1 MEMYLWIAI
10 DVNEQIRELREN
22 AENYI
27 KNHELTSPTL
37 TLPFHISLKISFQI
51 SSDILKEVTY
61 DIREFCK
68 SLKPFTI
75 TVKSIEKTDTI
86 IWLTMQDSAYLTA
99 IHNRLDQLLL
109 EKYGVV
115 QHEFDK
121 SFIFHTSILIT
132 NSKGHLNAAFEAIK
146 DINIPN
152 VLNAQKIIIGSSKE
166 GQPGTYNVIEEI
178 ML

>member
-1 MEMYLWIAI
+1 MYLWIAI
-10 DVNEQIRELREN
+10 DVDKQVCKLREN
-22 AENYI
+22 AEGYL
-27 KNHELTSPTL
+27 KEHELSSPTL

-51 SSDILKEVTY
+51 SSEILQEVIH
-61 DIREFCK
+61 DIREICK

-75 TVKSIEKTDTI
+75 TVRSIEKTDSI
-86 IWLTMQDSAYLTA
+86 IWLTVRDNAYLTD

-121 SFIFHTSILIT
+121 SFIFHTSILIV
-132 NSKGHLNAAFEAIK
+132 NSQEHLNAAFEAFK

-152 VLNAQKIIIGSSKE
+152 VLNAQKIIIGSSKG
-166 GQPGTYNVIEEI
+166 GQPGTYSVIEEI

>member
-1 MEMYLWIAI
+1 MYLWIAI

-86 IWLTMQDSAYLTA
+86 IWLTMQDNAYLTA

-109 EKYGVV
+109 EKYGVI
-115 QHEFDK
+115 QHVFDK

-166 GQPGTYNVIEEI
+166 GQPGTYSVIEEI

>member
-1 MEMYLWIAI
+1 MYLWIAI
-10 DVNEQIRELREN
+10 DVNEQVRELREN
-22 AENYI
+22 TENYI

-61 DIREFCK
+61 DIRELCK

-86 IWLTMQDSAYLTA
+86 IWLTMQDSAYLSA
-99 IHNRLDQLLL
+99 IHNSLDHLLL

-166 GQPGTYNVIEEI
+166 GQPGTYSVIEEI